1 MQIFLEKYYPCM
13 LFKIIFGRKKNMI
26 YLQSL
31 FRAISSSR
39 PDSYRELSGGSE
51 HPDLPV
57 GRVGGSLIIFR
68 AISSVGSEH
77 MPYKH
82 RVGGSTPSSPTPV
95 DLRKPPQVNCVF
107 GPRLTPGSLFG
118 SLFGSLCVA

>member
-1 MQIFLEKYYPCM
+1 
-13 LFKIIFGRKKNMI
+13 MI

-82 RVGGSTPSSPTPV
+82 RVGGSTPSSPTMV
-95 DLRKPPQVNCVF
+95 IKELQKCNSFFIC
-107 GPRLTPGSLFG
+107 LFAYY
-118 SLFGSLCVA
+118 LHTYLIYIIL